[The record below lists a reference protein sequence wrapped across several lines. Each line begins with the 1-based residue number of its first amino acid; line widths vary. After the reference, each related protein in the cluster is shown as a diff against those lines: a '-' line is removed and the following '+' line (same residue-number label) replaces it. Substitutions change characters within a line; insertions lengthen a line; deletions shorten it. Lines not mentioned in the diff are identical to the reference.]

1 MKELFD
7 CQDHTFLTAEKIV
20 GLITSKANSNA
31 ETIKTYI
38 LNLEMK
44 LSSLTFSRVDKINI
58 MFIKRPEHK
67 H

>member
-7 CQDHTFLTAEKIV
+7 CQDHTFLTAEKIAS
-20 GLITSKANSNA
+20 LITSKANSNA

-44 LSSLTFSRVDKINI
+44 LSSLTFSEVDKINI